1 MVKRAQ
7 EMETAYGVLRYE
19 VMTGEGIDVGVML
32 TEYRGKDIELEITQT
47 MAGAP
52 VTVVG
57 KKAFLGAKSLRRILL
72 PACIT
77 DIREW
82 AFASCS
88 NLETVVLPHRK
99 ISVGQ
104 GIFKDCGSLRRII
117 LAEHQDATA
126 GGCGAGI
133 LANAETAEIR
143 DDTAYAESEA
153 VSYLLAA
160 AVNRL
165 DAFYLFDPAAAGSNE
180 WLKQWDARM
189 MALMAQADTDG
200 FSKMLLCGEEDYGSR
215 ENDLDYYV
223 EQRRRFK
230 VRLAMLRLMYDIG
243 LSADDREQLSVYLQ
257 AHKKGECSE
266 ETWRVVLEEHGDERE
281 YYQFLL
287 DHGCING
294 ENFDAMLADMG
305 EKHTEMKAFLMNSR
319 GGWMREGDVFGG
331 LEL

>member
-1 MVKRAQ
+1 MVFAGMKVFEQ
-7 EMETAYGVLRYE
+7 ETEYGVLQYE
-19 VMTGEGIDVGVML
+19 IRNTDTSDEGISGAEESDCIVML
-32 TEYRGKDIELEITQT
+32 TGYRGKDIDLAIPDKI
-47 MAGAP
+47 AGIP
-52 VTVVG
+52 VTIVG
-57 KKAFLGAKSLRRILL
+57 KKAFLGAKSLRKISL

-88 NLETVVLPHRK
+88 NLETVFLPGRK

-104 GIFKDCGSLRRII
+104 GIFKDCIRLQKII
-117 LAEHQDATA
+117 PAEDK
-126 GGCGAGI
+126 
-133 LANAETAEIR
+133 
-143 DDTAYAESEA
+143 EA

-160 AVNRL
+160 AVNKL
-165 DAFYLFDPAAAGSNE
+165 DAFYLFDPAAAGSEE

-189 MALMAQADTDG
+189 MALMEQEDAEG

-215 ENDLDYYV
+215 ENDLDYYM

-230 VRLAMLRLMYDIG
+230 VRLAMLRLMHDTG
-243 LSADDREQLSVYLQ
+243 LAPDNKERLVSYLQ
-257 AHKKGECSE
+257 AQKKGEHSE

-287 DHGCING
+287 DHNCING
-294 ENFDAMLADMG
+294 ENLDAVLSDMG
-305 EKHTEMKAFLMNSR
+305 ERHTEMKAFLMNCRSR
-319 GGWMREGDVFGG
+319 WMDVENAFGG